1 MNECG
6 RVLQV
11 LVARMVLTGGRSLVD
26 LTLSV
31 PAGLAGCLIG
41 RGGATLRGLKEA
53 TGVSKIQLGQQPA
66 NGWRS
71 VNLGG
76 SQTSVA
82 EAYTEVA
89 RLLRAESRLAPDA
102 PWSVRVI
109 LKPGAAGALI
119 GNGGKEIRALRYET
133 GASVEVDH
141 LQASASERTVTCAG
155 GPAETQR
162 AVHAI
167 LAIIAKR
174 QHERH
179 HHFLAQWA
187 FETDYLDHF
196 ETPPDAFAD
205 VMPLLR
211 CRALDVA
218 ATPRRG
224 SGSNN
229 GADDDDNAAA
239 TALRELCVYDP
250 YYCQGAVRR
259 ALVALGCAPG
269 RVLNENADFYAAV
282 EARRVP
288 AHDLLLTNPPYS
300 GDHKVKRHADCTLI
314 ACHLHVICM
323 PIACR
328 LHADCM
334 LIGIELA
341 LNGRSMGAGCL
352 SSGEAA
358 SLPRNVLAARAVSA
372 AAASV
377 GRGYRLLARLP
388 TNARDSAT
396 AVGPRAAL
404 ARAARGRLLRMSETA
419 VRLRPSRGHRPRRCT
434 VPQHLVLWRLAYEQ
448 GA

>member
-1 MNECG
+1 
-6 RVLQV
+6 
-11 LVARMVLTGGRSLVD
+11 MVLTGGRVD

-109 LKPGAAGALI
+109 LETGAVGALI
-119 GNGGKEIRALRYET
+119 GNGGKEIRALRDET

-141 LQASASERTVTCAG
+141 LQASASERMVTCAG
-155 GPAETQR
+155 GPAETQH

-167 LAIIAKR
+167 LALIAKR
-174 QHERH
+174 QHARH

-196 ETPPDAFAD
+196 ETPADAFAD

-218 ATPRRG
+218 ASTRRG
-224 SGSNN
+224 SCSSN
-229 GADDDDNAAA
+229 GADDDDTAAA
-239 TALRELCVYDP
+239 AALRELWVYDP

-259 ALVALGCAPG
+259 ALVALGCASG

-300 GDHKVKRHADCTLI
+300 GDHKVTRRH
-314 ACHLHVICM
+314 
-323 PIACR
+323 R
-328 LHADCM
+328 LHA
-334 LIGIELA
+334 E
-341 LNGRSMGAGCL
+341 
-352 SSGEAA
+352 
-358 SLPRNVLAARAVSA
+358 
-372 AAASV
+372 
-377 GRGYRLLARLP
+377 
-388 TNARDSAT
+388 
-396 AVGPRAAL
+396 
-404 ARAARGRLLRMSETA
+404 
-419 VRLRPSRGHRPRRCT
+419 CT
-434 VPQHLVLWRLAYEQ
+434 RIAC
-448 GA
+448 